1 MLQHAFKEWAVICQA
16 LAEGKQALILRKGG
30 IDETG
35 GEFAVEQNRFWL
47 FPTYT
52 HQQRDGV
59 RAEALSY
66 LETSEHKRPT
76 PGKVRLS
83 HWCEFAGV
91 YHVRDLTLALLLAH
105 LHYWSDETIQK
116 RFAYREPG
124 LFVLVT
130 RVYRA
135 TTETIL
141 DDTPHYQGCKSWVR
155 LEKQLPTEGS
165 TPVLSDKDFRD
176 VQLQL
181 DILLRPTALA

>member
-1 MLQHAFKEWAVICQA
+1 MLQHAFKEWAVICHA
-16 LAEGKQALILRKGG
+16 LAEGKQAIIVRKGG
-30 IDETG
+30 IEETG
-35 GEFAVEQNRFWL
+35 GAFAVEHTRFWL

-66 LETSEHKRPT
+66 LETSERKRPP

-83 HWCEFAGV
+83 HWCETAGV
-91 YHVRDLTLALLLAH
+91 YHVRDQTLALLLAH
-105 LHYWSDETIQK
+105 LHFWSDETVIK
-116 RFAYREPG
+116 RFAYREAG
-124 LFVLVT
+124 LFVLAT

-135 TTETIL
+135 KTETIL
-141 DDTPHYQGCKSWVR
+141 DDTPYYQGCKSWVE
-155 LEKQLPTEGS
+155 LENPLPTEGS

-181 DILLRPTALA
+181 DRLLRPSALA